1 MSYIFSQLPGGLLAI
16 LTILLALMFLC
27 AWKAPRWVRPIGSIA
42 LAISAIH
49 ITYGIMTAFYDL
61 HLGWGISPT
70 VMAGGLKVTTIVVEY
85 SLLIYLISHVIS
97 FIQKPNRK

>member
-42 LAISAIH
+42 LAIGAIH
-49 ITYGIMTAFYDL
+49 YIYGLMQGFHDIQVAGD
-61 HLGWGISPT
+61 ISPF
-70 VMAGGLKVTTIVVEY
+70 VMVSGLKYMLITWEY
-85 SLLIYLISHVIS
+85 ILFIYLISRIIGV
-97 FIQKPNRK
+97 IQKRNS

>member
-1 MSYIFSQLPGGLLAI
+1 MSYIFSQLPGCLLAI

-49 ITYGIMTAFYDL
+49 YIYGLM
-61 HLGWGISPT
+61 LGFHDIQVFGDISPS
-70 VMAGGLKVTTIVVEY
+70 VMVGGLKFMFIAWEY
-85 SLLIYLISHVIS
+85 ILFIYLISRIIGV
-97 FIQKPNRK
+97 IQKRNS

>member
-1 MSYIFSQLPGGLLAI
+1 MSYIFSQLPGCLLAI

-49 ITYGIMTAFYDL
+49 YIYGLI
-61 HLGWGISPT
+61 LGFHDIQVAGDISPN
-70 VMAGGLKVTTIVVEY
+70 VMVGGLKFMFIAWEY
-85 SLLIYLISHVIS
+85 ILFIYLISRIIGV
-97 FIQKPNRK
+97 IQKRNS